1 MAPVPAA
8 VSYNNTFLQISLDTD
23 RPIINEEVEILVT
36 CTEPMRYINYV
47 LMGRGDVLITNTFQ
61 VDNSKEYKFRFT
73 ATHGMVPVTHLF
85 VYYVK
90 LDGELIG
97 DALDIEIDGVLQNFV
112 RTRTLIKICYCFH
125 FVLYI

>member
-8 VSYNNTFLQISLDTD
+8 VSYSNSFLQITLDTD
-23 RPIINEEVEILVT
+23 RPILNEEVEIFVT
-36 CTEPMRYINYV
+36 STEPMRYINYV

-61 VDNSKEYKFRFT
+61 VDNSREYKFRFT
-73 ATHGMVPVTHLF
+73 ATHAMVPVCHLF

-90 LDGELIG
+90 NDGELIG

-112 RTRTLIKICYCFH
+112 SKFH
-125 FVLYI
+125 FFI

>member
-8 VSYNNTFLQISLDTD
+8 VSYSNTFLQVSLDTE

-36 CTEPMRYINYV
+36 STEPLRYINYV
-47 LMGRGDVLITNTFQ
+47 LMGRGDVLLTNTFQ
-61 VDNSKEYKFRFT
+61 VDNFKEFKFRFT
-73 ATHGMVPVTHLF
+73 ATHAMVPVCHLF

-90 LDGELIG
+90 QDGELVG

-112 RTRTLIKICYCFH
+112 SIFI
-125 FVLYI
+125 

>member
-36 CTEPMRYINYV
+36 ATEPLRYINYV

-61 VDNSKEYKFRFT
+61 VDNSREYKFRFT
-73 ATHGMVPVTHLF
+73 ATHSMVPVCHLF
-85 VYYVK
+85 VHYVRP
-90 LDGELIG
+90 DGELVG

-112 RTRTLIKICYCFH
+112 RHFVYCFV
-125 FVLYI
+125 F